1 MRKPIVIAF
10 DVVKWR
16 QQRFLRAGASGIA
29 ITRHCIKGQLV
40 NLSFELESRVIC
52 QTTADQEDE
61 SHDPGNAEYRFC
73 GELAGGFGI
82 KQSYGYCAVCLLISR
97 AIDIIVLIVTTRP
110 D

>member
-1 MRKPIVIAF
+1 MIF
-10 DVVKWR
+10 
-16 QQRFLRAGASGIA
+16 
-29 ITRHCIKGQLV
+29 
-40 NLSFELESRVIC
+40 
-52 QTTADQEDE
+52 
-61 SHDPGNAEYRFC
+61 GNAEYRFC